1 MNKKSF
7 YFPLILLLT
16 IMVFL
21 FSNSTQAQAQCD
33 LSGGDSDLD
42 EICNDIDNCID
53 MANPGQEDFD
63 EDGVGDE
70 CDEDSDEDGVLNIN
84 DECEMTPV
92 DEIVDMDN
100 GCSIDQLVPCDG
112 NWKNHGKYVSASVK
126 VLKSF
131 YIKGLIT
138 KDEKKA
144 LKKEKAKSDCG
155 KYGSVNNNCL
165 AENNP
170 DQLDTDEDG
179 IIDDCDKCEDTPF
192 GEIVDPSNGCSIDQ
206 LVPCYSDWKNHGKYV
221 SASAKALKKF
231 YKKGLITEEE
241 KEIMM
246 EERAESDC
254 GKYGPDGNCLVENNP
269 DQLDADDD
277 GVIDECDKC
286 EDTPFAE
293 IVYPSNGCSIDA
305 LVPCDGN
312 WKNHGKYVSAS
323 SKMLKK
329 FYKKGLI
336 SEDEKDV
343 LKEEKAESDCGR

>member
-84 DECEMTPV
+84 DECEETPFA
-92 DEIVDMDN
+92 EIVDPSN
-100 GCSIDQLVPCDG
+100 GCSIDQLVPCNG

-155 KYGSVNNNCL
+155 KYGPVN
-165 AENNP
+165 
-170 DQLDTDEDG
+170 
-179 IIDDCDKCEDTPF
+179 
-192 GEIVDPSNGCSIDQ
+192 
-206 LVPCYSDWKNHGKYV
+206 
-221 SASAKALKKF
+221 
-231 YKKGLITEEE
+231 
-241 KEIMM
+241 
-246 EERAESDC
+246 
-254 GKYGPDGNCLVENNP
+254 NCLVENNP
-269 DQLDADDD
+269 DQVDTDDD

-286 EDTPFAE
+286 PETPVDE
-293 IVYPSNGCSIDA
+293 IVNMSGCSIDQ

-323 SKMLKK
+323 AKMLKK
-329 FYKKGLI
+329 FKKAGLI
-336 SEDEKDV
+336 TKSEKGALKKEK
-343 LKEEKAESDCGR
+343 KRSDCGK